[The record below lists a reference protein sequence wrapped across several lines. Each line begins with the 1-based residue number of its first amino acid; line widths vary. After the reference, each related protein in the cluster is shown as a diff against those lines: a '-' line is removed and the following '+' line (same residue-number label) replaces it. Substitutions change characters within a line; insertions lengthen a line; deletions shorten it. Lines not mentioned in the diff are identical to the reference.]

1 MYASSTTRILLHFD
15 AITIKGGQKDFYH
28 VFYESE
34 CSKTIQ
40 PRGYKLYLVDAV
52 VSVPAEV
59 RVISSV
65 AVDLSAVALLN
76 IL

>member
-1 MYASSTTRILLHFD
+1 MKMFS
-15 AITIKGGQKDFYH
+15 IKVNAVK
-28 VFYESE
+28 
-34 CSKTIQ
+34 KIQ

-65 AVDLSAVALLN
+65 TVDLSAVALLN

>member
-1 MYASSTTRILLHFD
+1 MFSMKVNAV
-15 AITIKGGQKDFYH
+15 KK
-28 VFYESE
+28 
-34 CSKTIQ
+34 IQ
-40 PRGYKLYLVDAV
+40 PRGYRFYLVDAV

-65 AVDLSAVALLN
+65 TVDLSAVALLN

>member
-1 MYASSTTRILLHFD
+1 MF
-15 AITIKGGQKDFYH
+15 
-28 VFYESE
+28 
-34 CSKTIQ
+34 SKKVNAVKKIQ

-65 AVDLSAVALLN
+65 TVDLSAVALLN